1 MTPAINLENVGKR
14 YGHLWVLR
22 HANFRVDPGTAH
34 ALLGENG
41 AGKTTLIKIIAGVH
55 THSEGRLDVGEARD
69 VRFAG
74 AGESV
79 SRGIAVVHQEL
90 DLFDNLTVA
99 ENISLDAH
107 RGGFFKP
114 ARRTMIAEA
123 ERVLALLGE
132 TSLRPETP
140 LDRLTTSDK
149 QKVAIAKAL
158 GRDAKVIVFDEPTS
172 SLNGHDADQLIE
184 LILAIKA
191 RGIAIVYVSHKMTE
205 IMRIADQ
212 VTVLR
217 DGAVALCAP
226 VAGIDHEQIGA
237 AMLGRPAGEIFPAR
251 PAPPSAETVALMVR
265 GLRGTHVESIDFE
278 ARRGEVLA
286 LAGRPDSGSSETLR
300 LLFGLNRRTAG
311 DVTLDDKPLG
321 IRHSRDAIMRGVGYI
336 AADRLR
342 EGILPLSDLV
352 TNVGSVL
359 NLHFR
364 QSGEKLR
371 NSALQA
377 IADLNVKARSPEQAI
392 VALSGGN
399 QQKAL
404 LARWIATK
412 PKLLLLDDPTRGV
425 DVGAKQE
432 IYRLIRQLAA
442 GGTTIIYTSSE
453 THELTRLADRIL
465 LFRNGK
471 IAEEITIGGSMGTE
485 ALDHKIAS

>member
-1 MTPAINLENVGKR
+1 MTPAIKLENIGKR
-14 YGHLWVLR
+14 YGNLWVLR
-22 HANFRVDPGTAH
+22 NADFRIDPGTAH

-55 THSEGRLDVGEARD
+55 AHSEGTLDVGETRD
-69 VRFAG
+69 LHFAG
-74 AGESV
+74 AGESM

-99 ENISLDAH
+99 ENISLDSH
-107 RGGFFKP
+107 RGGVFKP
-114 ARRTMIAEA
+114 ARKTMIAEA

-140 LDRLTTSDK
+140 LERLSTSDK

-172 SLNGHDADQLIE
+172 SLNGHDADQLLD
-184 LILAIKA
+184 LILTIKA
-191 RGIAIVYVSHKMTE
+191 RGIAIVYVSHKMSE
-205 IMRIADQ
+205 ITRIADQ

-217 DGAVALCAP
+217 DGAVALSVP
-226 VAGIDHEQIGA
+226 VAGIDREQIGA
-237 AMLGRPAGEIFPAR
+237 AMLGRPAGEIFPTR
-251 PAPPSAETVALMVR
+251 PAPPEVENVALTVR
-265 GLRGTHVESIDFE
+265 GLKGTHVEGIDFD
-278 ARRGEVLA
+278 ARCGEVLA
-286 LAGRPDSGSSETLR
+286 LAGRPDSGSSDTLR
-300 LLFGLNRRTAG
+300 LLFGLNRRSGG
-311 DVTLDDKPLG
+311 DVSLEGTPLNV
-321 IRHSRDAIMRGVGYI
+321 RHSRDAIARGMGYI

-342 EGILPLSDLV
+342 EGILPLADLV

-364 QSGEKLR
+364 QSGEELR
-371 NSALQA
+371 GNALKA

-404 LARWIATK
+404 LARWIAAK

-442 GGTTIIYTSSE
+442 GGTTIIYTSTE

-465 LFRNGK
+465 LFRNGR
-471 IAEEITIGGSMGTE
+471 IAEELAGALEAE
-485 ALDHKIAS
+485 ALDRKIAS